1 MILRLYARMPGPPV
15 VRIIFLVLLATLAL
29 VLLLVVFEW
38 AGRFIDPGGTVA
50 R

>member
-1 MILRLYARMPGPPV
+1 VIPRLYARMPGPPL
-15 VRIIFLVLLATLAL
+15 VRVILLVLLGMGALAL
-29 VLLLVVFEW
+29 LLLVFEW